1 MAISHNG
8 PREPIEQPGT
18 MTVERVSEDGVVRF
32 EKSATRVFEVPKDM
46 AAAFMLTPPTTPMPG
61 TIFLESRCEE
71 ENAEWSKVTFT
82 YGEDPDDSS
91 GSGGDDSVRRTVNV
105 TTSLVD
111 IPIQCSPKYIDMSG
125 DSPKSKIP
133 DDDLKLLAYAMS
145 GQFKDPRNNTY
156 IKDSLTSDMA
166 REIFD
171 YLTLGITHFAY
182 PQTVIRISYPK
193 SKVGSG
199 QQFGVPTK
207 TPGKKGDAIPV
218 KLPEDSKIDFTL
230 ISRSINYDGKYHTTD
245 EEYQSS
251 SPLGWI
257 NDRKFWGEGE

>member
-1 MAISHNG
+1 M
-8 PREPIEQPGT
+8 
-18 MTVERVSEDGVVRF
+18 
-32 EKSATRVFEVPKDM
+32 
-46 AAAFMLTPPTTPMPG
+46 
-61 TIFLESRCEE
+61 
-71 ENAEWSKVTFT
+71 
-82 YGEDPDDSS
+82 
-91 GSGGDDSVRRTVNV
+91 
-105 TTSLVD
+105 
-111 IPIQCSPKYIDMSG
+111 PKYIDMSG

-133 DDDLKLLAYAMS
+133 DNDLKLLAYAMS

-207 TPGKKGDAIPV
+207 TPGKKGDRL
-218 KLPEDSKIDFTL
+218 LPAH
-230 ISRSINYDGKYHTTD
+230 RA
-245 EEYQSS
+245 
-251 SPLGWI
+251 
-257 NDRKFWGEGE
+257 

>member
-18 MTVERVSEDGVVRF
+18 MTVERVSEDGVVRY
-32 EKSATRVFEVPKDM
+32 EKSATRVFEVPKNM
-46 AAAFMLTPPTTPMPG
+46 AAAFMLTPPATPMPG

-91 GSGGDDSVRRTVNV
+91 GSSGDDPVRRTVNV

-207 TPGKKGDAIPV
+207 TPGKREMP
-218 KLPEDSKIDFTL
+218 F
-230 ISRSINYDGKYHTTD
+230 R
-245 EEYQSS
+245 
-251 SPLGWI
+251 
-257 NDRKFWGEGE
+257 